1 MNNDNIFIFDL
12 DRTTVNSEHREGRG
26 SLSSWFANA
35 TAENILKDSPMYLG
49 QFIGILFNLGFRV
62 IICTS
67 RSMTKADY
75 EFLYTK
81 LYVPVGVKIISRTIP
96 VILILLGI
104 TLHGADKKISVLL
117 IDGQNNHAVWPK
129 STIMMKQYL
138 EDTGLFEVEINR
150 PQFTWKGDRE
160 KEYLPLAGVGKTED
174 LPKSQPDPNFAPKF
188 SNYDV
193 VINNFGWQAADWSEA
208 TKKSRFFLRLA
219 E

>member
-12 DRTTVNSEHREGRG
+12 DRTTVDSEHRAGRG

-81 LYVPVGVKIISRTIP
+81 LYVPVGVKIISRTRGDNREPDIYKKEKLSYLANFKQFKECEK
-96 VILILLGI
+96 ILIDDNSSVRRAFRELGKNCKAWDI
-104 TLHGADKKISVLL
+104 PIAIERF
-117 IDGQNNHAVWPK
+117 NH
-129 STIMMKQYL
+129 I
-138 EDTGLFEVEINR
+138 
-150 PQFTWKGDRE
+150 
-160 KEYLPLAGVGKTED
+160 
-174 LPKSQPDPNFAPKF
+174 
-188 SNYDV
+188 
-193 VINNFGWQAADWSEA
+193 FGWSE
-208 TKKSRFFLRLA
+208 
-219 E
+219 